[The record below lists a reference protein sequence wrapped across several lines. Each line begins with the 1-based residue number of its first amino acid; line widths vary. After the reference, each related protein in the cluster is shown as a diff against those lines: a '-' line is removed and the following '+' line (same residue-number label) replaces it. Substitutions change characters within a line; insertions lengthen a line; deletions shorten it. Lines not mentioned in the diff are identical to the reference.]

1 MDKVIATYVFSNNSG
16 LRLTEIENG
25 INDRVCY
32 LDMQNNKHRVKI
44 YYTST
49 GRAYFKYGARRIYL
63 DECMRVNN

>member
-1 MDKVIATYVFSNNSG
+1 MDKVIATYTFSNNSG
-16 LRLTEIENG
+16 LRITEIENG

-32 LDMQNNKHRVKI
+32 LDMQNKVHKAKI
-44 YYTST
+44 YYMPT